1 MLLPLLRRG
10 ASLTSA
16 GALALAA
23 FAGAVPAQAAASAQ
37 AAAVSENL
45 VCVGH
50 MTVTLAT
57 PVTYTPAQ
65 NTFKVTGA
73 MDDCMSPS
81 GSNPRVAGGSFS
93 MTGSGL
99 LSCTRLETY
108 KLEQNFTWYDAQG
121 AKLGETRVSATGTG
135 KGDPA
140 HHEML
145 NVNHGIAAAGST
157 RFAGQEVESEFAPK
171 AAVGSC
177 DEGKNNLTGSIQVSI
192 RPAR

>member
-1 MLLPLLRRG
+1 MRTSPLRRG
-10 ASLTSA
+10 AALTSA
-16 GALALAA
+16 GAVILAA
-23 FAGAVPAQAAASAQ
+23 FAGAAPVQAAPTAK
-37 AAAVSENL
+37 AAVTENL

-57 PVTYTPAQ
+57 PVTYTPTQ
-65 NTFKVTGA
+65 DTFKVTGEV
-73 MDDCMSPS
+73 DDCMSPS
-81 GSNPRVAGGSFS
+81 GANPHIARGTFT

-99 LSCTRLETY
+99 LSCTQQETY
-108 KLEQNFTWYDAQG
+108 KLVQNFTWYNAQG
-121 AKLGETRVSATGTG
+121 TKLGETRVSASGMG

-145 NVNHGIAAAGST
+145 NINRGIADTDST
-157 RFAGQEVESEFAPK
+157 RFAGQEVVADFAPK

-192 RPAR
+192 HPA

>member
-1 MLLPLLRRG
+1 MLFPLLRRG
-10 ASLTSA
+10 
-16 GALALAA
+16 GALMSTGILAITA
-23 FAGAVPAQAAASAQ
+23 FAGAAPAQAAVRAQ
-37 AAAVSENL
+37 AASITENL

-57 PVTYTPAQ
+57 PVTYTPVQ
-65 NTFKVTGA
+65 DTFKVTGV

-81 GSNPRVAGGSFS
+81 GKNPRIASGSFT

-99 LSCTRLETY
+99 LSCTHQETY
-108 KLEQNFTWYDAQG
+108 KLDQNFTWYDAQG
-121 AKLGETRVSATGTG
+121 TKLGETHVSATGTG

-145 NVNHGIAAAGST
+145 NVNRGIADAGST
-157 RFAGQEVESEFAPK
+157 RFAGQEVEGEFAPK

-177 DEGKNNLTGSIQVSI
+177 DEGKNHLTGSIQVSI
-192 RPAR
+192 RPAA